1 MVPPPPKL
9 KGSKMATTI
18 KVATVATPAKAAAP
32 QAKAKAATAPQAPRF
47 VMGPWPVTSQGT
59 DSIRGYCYSV
69 AKRLGKAYPNGFT
82 AAQYASALAANA
94 EGTTYRQ
101 PSAGWGTAAKPN
113 GNAMSH
119 AKWFGRVKQ
128 GWLVPAPAAA
138 KA

>member
-1 MVPPPPKL
+1 
-9 KGSKMATTI
+9 MATTL

-69 AKRLGKAYPNGFT
+69 AKRLGKAHPNGFT